1 VFASSRHAIF
11 GGAAAAAPVAR
22 GPHAIDENDE
32 CRGKYGAARQRIRT
46 LSAPTCRACCPRD
59 GKSREAR
66 NERHALAVLED
77 FVAAGAEGAEIGSR
91 LDAIVEVRDRIPD
104 VGFKQITVR
113 CVAIVQIEC
122 GDNDHDDVPVFLL
135 LL

>member
-1 VFASSRHAIF
+1 MSKRKRCLRILDMRFSAGQPLLR
-11 GGAAAAAPVAR
+11 PVAR

-32 CRGKYGAARQRIRT
+32 CRGKYGAARQRVRT
-46 LSAPTCRACCPRD
+46 LSAPTGRACWPGD

-91 LDAIVEVRDRIPD
+91 LDAIVEVRD
-104 VGFKQITVR
+104 
-113 CVAIVQIEC
+113 
-122 GDNDHDDVPVFLL
+122 
-135 LL
+135 

>member
-1 VFASSRHAIF
+1 MRFSA
-11 GGAAAAAPVAR
+11 GQPLL
-22 GPHAIDENDE
+22 
-32 CRGKYGAARQRIRT
+32 CRGKRGAARRRIRT
-46 LSAPTCRACCPRD
+46 LSAPTYRACRPRE

-66 NERHALAVLED
+66 NERHALPVLED
-77 FVAAGAEGAEIGSR
+77 LVAAGAEGAEIGSR

-104 VGFKQITVR
+104 VGFKQIAVR
-113 CVAIVQIEC
+113 RVAIVQIEC